1 MTDLRRIVGV
11 DYGERRAGI
20 AVADSELRMAF
31 AHGTVE
37 AGTQGE
43 ILDGVERMC
52 RDAEAD
58 MVVVGKPV
66 NMNGSAGQSAAKASE
81 FANALHGRL
90 NVRVELWD
98 ERLTTVS
105 AERSLIEADLS
116 RSRRKQL
123 RDKMAA
129 QIILQSFLDA
139 GADLESKK
147 QADSQ

>member
-1 MTDLRRIVGV
+1 MTDVRRIVGV

-37 AGTQGE
+37 AGTQRE
-43 ILDGVERMC
+43 ILEGVERMC
-52 RDAEAD
+52 REAGAD
-58 MVVVGKPV
+58 LVVVGKPV
-66 NMNGSAGQSAAKASE
+66 NMDGSEGPSAAKASE
-81 FANALHGRL
+81 FAKALHGRL

-116 RSRRKQL
+116 RSRRKQV

-139 GADLESKK
+139 GADLAANRQGCE
-147 QADSQ
+147 